1 MSVAPELSKPLEAF
15 TDSGNTHHDGTE
27 KEALDRDTKSVLD
40 GKAKLVDGHRLS
52 MVCGV
57 ANSSSEE
64 KSSIEEVFK
73 EAPSEK
79 NCSADEEE
87 LQERGKGRKKLL
99 SFSDE
104 VQHQEQQV
112 GNKVEQVEEVRRRKS
127 SEMRREVEA
136 EKEEEGRKRREDRRR
151 RSCQV
156 NTGEFAEGTII
167 EKYQVYTICCTVQMI
182 MY

>member
-15 TDSGNTHHDGTE
+15 TDSESTHHDGTE
-27 KEALDRDTKSVLD
+27 KEALDRDTRSVLD
-40 GKAKLVDGHRLS
+40 RKAKLVDGDRLS

-64 KSSIEEVFK
+64 KSSIGEVFK

-87 LQERGKGRKKLL
+87 LEERGKGRKKLL

-112 GNKVEQVEEVRRRKS
+112 GDKVEQVEEVEEVRRRKS

-167 EKYQVYTICCTVQMI
+167 EK
-182 MY
+182 

>member
-1 MSVAPELSKPLEAF
+1 MSVAPELSKPQEAF
-15 TDSGNTHHDGTE
+15 TKSGSTHHDETE
-27 KEALDRDTKSVLD
+27 KEALDRDTGSVLD
-40 GKAKLVDGHRLS
+40 RKAKLVDGSRLS

-57 ANSSSEE
+57 GNSSGKE

-79 NCSADEEE
+79 NCSADEGE
-87 LQERGKGRKKLL
+87 LEERGKGRKKLL

-112 GNKVEQVEEVRRRKS
+112 GDNVEQVEEVRRRKS

-167 EKYQVYTICCTVQMI
+167 EKYQVDTICCTVQMI

>member
-15 TDSGNTHHDGTE
+15 TKSGSTHDDETE
-27 KEALDRDTKSVLD
+27 KEALDRDT
-40 GKAKLVDGHRLS
+40 GKAKLVDGCRLS

-57 ANSSSEE
+57 GNSSGEE

-73 EAPSEK
+73 EASSEK

-112 GNKVEQVEEVRRRKS
+112 GDKVEQVEEVRRRKS

-156 NTGEFAEGTII
+156 NTGEFAEGTIT